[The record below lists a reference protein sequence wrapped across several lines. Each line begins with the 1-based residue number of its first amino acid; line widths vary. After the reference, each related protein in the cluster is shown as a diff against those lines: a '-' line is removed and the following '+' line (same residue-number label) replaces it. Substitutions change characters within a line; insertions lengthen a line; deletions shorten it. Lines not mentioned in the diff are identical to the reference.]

1 MKRHIIIKVLGEEIV
16 NVFIEEQDDEE
27 TVDESENEESAGL
40 TSSVIEVGP
49 RSVGFTTP
57 WSDVWWDD
65 ED

>member
-16 NVFIEEQDDEE
+16 NVFIEEEE
-27 TVDESENEESAGL
+27 EIEISEESDEVLPGL
-40 TSSVIEVGP
+40 SSSVVEQGN
-49 RSVGFTTP
+49 RSLGFTTP